1 MTLVLI
7 VFGIPLF
14 LMVFFCVI
22 AWAFEAEKC
31 PKCGER
37 MDVFFNEETMDF
49 EYECSKCGK
58 KMNYDS
64 KKRKE
69 GKETAQLC

>member
-14 LMVFFCVI
+14 LMVFFMVI

-31 PKCGER
+31 PNCGER
-37 MDVFFNEETMDF
+37 MDLFFNEETMDF
-49 EYECSKCGK
+49 EYECPKCK
-58 KMNYDS
+58 YKEVYNARI
-64 KKRKE
+64 KR
-69 GKETAQLC
+69 

>member
-14 LMVFFCVI
+14 LMVFFMVI

-31 PKCGER
+31 PKCGEKL
-37 MDVFFNEETMDF
+37 DVFFNEETMDF
-49 EYECSKCGK
+49 EYECPRCKH
-58 KMNYDS
+58 KMNYG
-64 KKRKE
+64 KQ
-69 GKETAQLC
+69 KETNAQSSL